1 MKKPSPALVVACLAL
16 VVAMAGTSIAATQI
30 GKNEVGAKEFGKV
43 TQRTETDLV
52 DSQVANHGQAD
63 AKCNK
68 GEQLLGGGAL
78 FESED
83 TGEPANSDDYADVD
97 INGPTGKN
105 SWRGGGYVDD
115 SETTDFTL
123 IVTAFCLAK

>member
-1 MKKPSPALVVACLAL
+1 MLVACLAL
-16 VVAMAGTSIAATQI
+16 VVATAGTSIAATQI

-52 DSQVANHGQAD
+52 DSQVDNHGQAD

-78 FESED
+78 FENAD
-83 TGEPANSDDYADVD
+83 TGEPANADEFADLD
-97 INGPTGKN
+97 ISGPTSKN

-115 SETTDFTL
+115 SETTDFRL

>member
-1 MKKPSPALVVACLAL
+1 MKRPSPAMVVASVAL
-16 VVAMAGTSIAATQI
+16 VAALAGTSIAATQI
-30 GKNEVGAKEFGKV
+30 GKNEVGAKELGKV
-43 TQRTETDLV
+43 TQRTDTDLV
-52 DSQVANHGQAD
+52 DSQVDNHGQAE

-78 FESED
+78 FENES
-83 TGEPANSDDYADVD
+83 TGDPANSDEFADVD

-105 SWRGGGYVDD
+105 SWLGGGYVDE
-115 SETTDFTL
+115 SETDDYTL